1 MIGLEAENES
11 DTHRIRLLYNRLADI
26 PAELAVVTMS
36 PLFILTVAI
45 RQIQKGI
52 DHLDSTFRSRYIEVW
67 IFDDVT
73 VGPRLTRVPIFC
85 EDLLIIEWNIVHIN
99 RHD

>member
-1 MIGLEAENES
+1 MCPYFAETFLILNE
-11 DTHRIRLLYNRLADI
+11 T
-26 PAELAVVTMS
+26 
-36 PLFILTVAI
+36 LFILTVTI
-45 RQIQKGI
+45 REFQKGI